1 MTCDTNLRFFFF
13 LGGGG
18 GGGGVKIHCNVN
30 QQVYKFKYPNIC
42 QIMILDVYGT
52 TSKVIRLRY
61 ISCSR
66 TEFHCS
72 FNNLF

>member
-1 MTCDTNLRFFFF
+1 MN
-13 LGGGG
+13 
-18 GGGGVKIHCNVN
+18 CNVN

-42 QIMILDVYGT
+42 QIMILDVQG

-66 TEFHCS
+66 TEFHCT
-72 FNNLF
+72 FNNVF